1 VTSSA
6 DLDEATWKARLDAGG
21 KQIGF
26 DLDQSQLDTLWRYAH
41 MLRERNAHV
50 NLTSIVSWEGIL
62 TLHMLDSLSVVP
74 HLGDARRILD
84 VGTGGG
90 FPGIPLAVACP
101 ERRITLIDGTQ
112 KKIRFVAEAIAA
124 LDIRNAQALAA
135 RAENFTA
142 ERDFDIVI
150 VRAVSTVAEVLH
162 NAGKLVAPHGRLLAM
177 KGRAPEDELRALPRG
192 WRAEVAKLQ
201 VPGLEAER
209 HLVSISRHAPAPKA
223 HRESGPKARQQPPP
237 KPRPKM

>member
-1 VTSSA
+1 MVTTSQD
-6 DLDEATWKARLDAGG
+6 DLDEAAWKSRLDAGAHE
-21 KQIGF
+21 IGF

-74 HLGDARRILD
+74 YLGDAKRVLD

-101 ERRITLIDGTQ
+101 DRDFTLIDGTQ
-112 KKIRFVAEAIAA
+112 KKIRFVAEGIAA
-124 LDIRNAQALAA
+124 LDIRNARALAA
-135 RAENFTA
+135 RAENYTGPQG
-142 ERDFDIVI
+142 FDLVI
-150 VRAVSTVAEVLH
+150 ARAVSSLSDLVRD
-162 NAGKLVAPHGRLLAM
+162 AGKLLAPRGRLLAM
-177 KGRAPEDELRALPRG
+177 KGRAPDDELRELPRG
-192 WRAEVAKLQ
+192 WSAEVTRLR

-209 HLVSISRHAPAPKA
+209 HLVALSRRAA
-223 HRESGPKARQQPPP
+223 
-237 KPRPKM
+237 